1 MILRICRQK
10 KARKRKEC
18 VALRG
23 TEAMS
28 DYSPVFC
35 LILPTPWAR
44 AGPENN
50 DECIWACTLSFYKL
64 KQNRFELDYGLP
76 RWHSVKDL
84 PAMWVTQVQ
93 TWVGKTPW
101 RREWQLTP
109 VFLSGEFHGQ
119 RSLADYIAHG
129 ATKSQTRLSD

>member
-23 TEAMS
+23 TETMN
-28 DYSPVFC
+28 DYTPVFC

-50 DECIWACTLSFYKL
+50 DECMCVGLSLSFYKL
-64 KQNRFELDYGLP
+64 KQNRFELEHTFVHIVTLVVRP
-76 RWHSVKDL
+76 E
-84 PAMWVTQVQ
+84 AMNI
-93 TWVGKTPW
+93 PCN
-101 RREWQLTP
+101 
-109 VFLSGEFHGQ
+109 
-119 RSLADYIAHG
+119 
-129 ATKSQTRLSD
+129 

>member
-23 TEAMS
+23 AEAMS
-28 DYSPVFC
+28 DFTPVFC

-64 KQNRFELDYGLP
+64 KQNRFELGYTFVHIVTLAVRP
-76 RWHSVKDL
+76 E
-84 PAMWVTQVQ
+84 AMNI
-93 TWVGKTPW
+93 PCN
-101 RREWQLTP
+101 
-109 VFLSGEFHGQ
+109 
-119 RSLADYIAHG
+119 
-129 ATKSQTRLSD
+129 